1 MVPRALLL
9 ALLLPICSAI
19 TWVKSAAGA
28 SCDQACA
35 ARDGCNDEAWP
46 TSEEEFYDAAKLAG
60 QVCEGTQ
67 TGGAKYDPST
77 DGRYCGWSGPD
88 SMNGESRCSQSGDS
102 GTYRFC
108 PCNADKE
115 L

>member
-1 MVPRALLL
+1 MARIIFLVV
-9 ALLLPICSAI
+9 LLPACAAI
-19 TWVKSAAGA
+19 TWVKSAGGA
-28 SCDQACA
+28 SCDQTCA
-35 ARDGCNDEAWP
+35 ARAGCSEEVWP
-46 TSEEEFYDAAKLAG
+46 TSEEEFYDAAKSAG

-77 DGRYCGWSGPD
+77 DGRYCGWSGPEQ
-88 SMNGESRCSQSGDS
+88 MNSESRCSQSGDS

-108 PCNADKE
+108 PCNSDKE

>member
-1 MVPRALLL
+1 MVSRALLV
-9 ALLLPICSAI
+9 ALLLPVCSAI

-35 ARDGCNDEAWP
+35 ARAGCNDDAWP
-46 TSEEEFYDAAKLAG
+46 SSEEEFHDAAKLAG

-77 DGRYCGWSGPD
+77 DGRYCGWQGPEHMD
-88 SMNGESRCSQSGDS
+88 GESRCSQSGDS

>member
-1 MVPRALLL
+1 MMRALLL
-9 ALLLPICSAI
+9 ALLLPACSAI

-35 ARDGCNDEAWP
+35 ARDGCSDESWP
-46 TSEEEFYDAAKLAG
+46 QSEEEFQDAARAAG
-60 QVCEGTQ
+60 QVCESTQ
-67 TGGAKYDPST
+67 SGGAKYDPST
-77 DGRYCGWSGPD
+77 DGHHCGWQGPED
-88 SMNGESRCSQSGDS
+88 MNGESRCGQAGDS

-108 PCNADKE
+108 PCIGDKE